1 MSSAIIFWE
10 KHVFEYYLS
19 KLYCNCYSFTSCNFE
34 NLGRKVA
41 VATVTHTE
49 AETQFVSGLVAQKIF
64 GMARKGSLKLP
75 GWPDFNKA
83 VATLQ
88 QPSAAFEGAHYE
100 VCQALADG
108 TLVIK
113 QCLLD
118 LYMTKHPEFRDV
130 TEKALEEHNAE
141 FNENGLTA
149 GGEEEQVQNGGTDI
163 PTTSLTFS
171 SKENAEEIIN
181 MEDASHGFGWPF
193 QIHFL
198 WKYCHLSC
206 FFVSGYIM
214 YRPCP
219 SAQEVLPEGTFNFMA
234 TKNNIFSVWKPTWW
248 KLEMKMVWKPSHFHF
263 SNHSKFHHG
272 GFQVSANI
280 LFFVAQSFPCCEVS

>member
-1 MSSAIIFWE
+1 M
-10 KHVFEYYLS
+10 
-19 KLYCNCYSFTSCNFE
+19 
-34 NLGRKVA
+34 A

-88 QPSAAFEGAHYE
+88 QPSAAFEGA
-100 VCQALADG
+100 
-108 TLVIK
+108 LVIK

-181 MEDASHGFGWPF
+181 MEDASHGFG
-193 QIHFL
+193 
-198 WKYCHLSC
+198 
-206 FFVSGYIM
+206 
-214 YRPCP
+214 
-219 SAQEVLPEGTFNFMA
+219 
-234 TKNNIFSVWKPTWW
+234 
-248 KLEMKMVWKPSHFHF
+248 
-263 SNHSKFHHG
+263 
-272 GFQVSANI
+272 
-280 LFFVAQSFPCCEVS
+280 

>member
-1 MSSAIIFWE
+1 
-10 KHVFEYYLS
+10 
-19 KLYCNCYSFTSCNFE
+19 
-34 NLGRKVA
+34 VA

-181 MEDASHGFGWPF
+181 MEDASHGFG
-193 QIHFL
+193 
-198 WKYCHLSC
+198 
-206 FFVSGYIM
+206 
-214 YRPCP
+214 
-219 SAQEVLPEGTFNFMA
+219 
-234 TKNNIFSVWKPTWW
+234 
-248 KLEMKMVWKPSHFHF
+248 
-263 SNHSKFHHG
+263 
-272 GFQVSANI
+272 
-280 LFFVAQSFPCCEVS
+280 

>member
-206 FFVSGYIM
+206 FLCLVTLCIDPVPQPRKF
-214 YRPCP
+214 YRKGL
-219 SAQEVLPEGTFNFMA
+219 STLWRQKT
-234 TKNNIFSVWKPTWW
+234 TY
-248 KLEMKMVWKPSHFHF
+248 
-263 SNHSKFHHG
+263 
-272 GFQVSANI
+272 FQFENRHD
-280 LFFVAQSFPCCEVS
+280 EN

>member
-1 MSSAIIFWE
+1 M
-10 KHVFEYYLS
+10 
-19 KLYCNCYSFTSCNFE
+19 
-34 NLGRKVA
+34 
-41 VATVTHTE
+41 
-49 AETQFVSGLVAQKIF
+49 
-64 GMARKGSLKLP
+64 
-75 GWPDFNKA
+75 
-83 VATLQ
+83 Q

-181 MEDASHGFGWPF
+181 MEDASHGFG
-193 QIHFL
+193 
-198 WKYCHLSC
+198 
-206 FFVSGYIM
+206 
-214 YRPCP
+214 
-219 SAQEVLPEGTFNFMA
+219 
-234 TKNNIFSVWKPTWW
+234 
-248 KLEMKMVWKPSHFHF
+248 
-263 SNHSKFHHG
+263 
-272 GFQVSANI
+272 
-280 LFFVAQSFPCCEVS
+280 